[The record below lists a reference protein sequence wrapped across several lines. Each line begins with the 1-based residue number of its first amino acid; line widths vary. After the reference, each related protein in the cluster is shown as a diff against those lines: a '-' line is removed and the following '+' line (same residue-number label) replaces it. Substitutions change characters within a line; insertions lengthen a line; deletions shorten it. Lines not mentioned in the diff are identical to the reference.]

1 MQKNANNLGILHQI
15 KRLGVGIVLDDF
27 GTGYSSLSYLR
38 MFPFDKIKIDK
49 SFVAEMPNRM
59 DCAAIVAAITGLG
72 RSLGIETTAEGVET
86 DEQFSLLRA
95 AGCTHAQGFLF
106 SKPRPLAELDFKR
119 ACKKEKA
126 A

>member
-1 MQKNANNLGILHQI
+1 
-15 KRLGVGIVLDDF
+15 
-27 GTGYSSLSYLR
+27 
-38 MFPFDKIKIDK
+38 
-49 SFVAEMPNRM
+49 MPNRM

-119 ACKKEKA
+119 ASKKEKA